1 MALKILSVFG
11 TRPEA
16 VKMAPVVHELRH
28 TEGIESFVCVTAQH
42 REMLD
47 QVLNLFD
54 IRPDIDLDLMRENQ
68 PLAELSARI
77 FTDLDPVLEKLK
89 PDWVLVQGDTT
100 TVAITALMAYYRR
113 IRVGHVEAGLRTHDK
128 WQPFPEE
135 INRRVAGVTAD
146 LHFAPTEWSRQNL
159 LREGVPDS
167 AIAVTGNPVID
178 ALNVVAKQEEPEEVG
193 HLLQKLNITCHCE
206 EPMVEYPER
215 SEGVSRPRR
224 RSDLHASEEIAS
236 LRLRSP
242 VPAAHRP
249 AFGAGLAQAGQ
260 ASGLDTAEEHRLL
273 DHPRSDTGK
282 RLILV
287 TAHRRENFGK
297 PLENICAALKE
308 LAGRGDVEIIYP
320 VHLNP
325 NVQGP
330 VYRLLGDMPHVT
342 LLSPLDYL
350 PLVHLMKRST
360 IVLTD
365 SGGIQEEAPAFGV
378 PVLVL
383 REVTERPEGIEAGVL
398 KLVGT
403 ATRLIVQEA
412 NRLLDDPVA
421 YASMA
426 RASNP
431 FGDGHAA
438 ERIVQALLTY
448 YK

>member
-1 MALKILSVFG
+1 
-11 TRPEA
+11 
-16 VKMAPVVHELRH
+16 MAPVVHALAQTPGVEAR
-28 TEGIESFVCVTAQH
+28 VCVTAQH
-42 REMLD
+42 RQMLD
-47 QVLNLFD
+47 QVLDLFD
-54 IRPDIDLDLMRENQ
+54 VRPDVDLDLMRDNQ
-68 PLAELSARI
+68 SLAELSAAI
-77 FTDLDPVLEKLK
+77 FTHLDPVLEKYN

-113 IRVGHVEAGLRTHDK
+113 IRVGHVEAGLRTYDK

-167 AIAVTGNPVID
+167 AIVVTGNPVID
-178 ALNVVAKQEEPEEVG
+178 ALQVVARQAEPKEVTR
-193 HLLQKLNITCHCE
+193 LLQKLSITCHCE
-206 EPMVEYPER
+206 EPR
-215 SEGVSRPRR
+215 SGDEAIPKEDAISAREG
-224 RSDLHASEEIAS
+224 IAS
-236 LRLRSP
+236 LPLVARN
-242 VPAAHRP
+242 
-249 AFGAGLAQAGQ
+249 
-260 ASGLDTAEEHRLL
+260 DTR
-273 DHPRSDTGK
+273 K
-282 RLILV
+282 KLILV
-287 TAHRRENFGK
+287 TAHRRENFGA

-308 LAGRGDVEIIYP
+308 LAARGDVEIIYP

-325 NVQGP
+325 NVQEP
-330 VYRLLGDMPHVT
+330 VYRLLGDVPHVT
-342 LLSPLDYL
+342 LLPPLDYL

-383 REVTERPEGIEAGVL
+383 RQVTERPEGVKAGVL

-403 ATRLIVQEA
+403 ADRLIVQEA
-412 NRLLDDPVA
+412 NRLLDEPAA
-421 YASMA
+421 YAAMA

-438 ERIVQALLTY
+438 ERIVRAIMDY
-448 YK
+448 G